1 LETLEKLEFQER
13 VVTINRCAK
22 VVKGGRR
29 FSFSALVVVGN
40 GKGKIGVGLGK
51 AKDISESIRK
61 GTEMAHKNIVEVE
74 LHNDTI
80 PHQTVGNFGAVRIL
94 MRPASKGT
102 GVIAGGSA
110 RAVLELA
117 GVHNILTKV
126 FGSTNPSNV
135 VKATLEGLKTQRSK
149 KQLETLKAVS

>member
-1 LETLEKLEFQER
+1 LETLEKLEYQER

-61 GTEMAHKNIVEVE
+61 GTETAHKNIVKVE
-74 LHNDTI
+74 LHNETI
-80 PHQTVGNFGAVRIL
+80 PHQTVGTFGAVRIL

-135 VKATLEGLKTQRSK
+135 VKATLEGLRTQKSK
-149 KQLETLKAVS
+149 KQFESLKAVN

>member
-40 GKGKIGVGLGK
+40 GKGKIGIGLGK

-61 GTEMAHKNIVEVE
+61 GTETAHNSIVEVE
-74 LHNDTI
+74 LHNETI
-80 PHQTVGNFGAVRIL
+80 PHQTVGTFGAVRIM

-135 VKATLEGLKTQRSK
+135 VKATLEGLKSQRSK
-149 KQLETLKAVS
+149 KQFESLKAVS